1 MQGMGKL
8 NVEATPFGID
18 VKPGWTYNNTKL
30 ANAMMTITLS
40 EQLLDS
46 AVTVNTLYPGLYKT
60 RNSTQ
65 KLNSVF
71 IRLIMKIIM
80 WREMP
85 LAIAGQAPYQL
96 PTDESLT
103 RQTGQVFQM
112 KDKSRFVKK
121 VYDSAEREL
130 LYRRTIAWLR
140 TAS

>member
-18 VKPGWTYNNTKL
+18 VKPRWTYNNTKL

-85 LAIAGQAPYQL
+85 LAIARQALSQ
-96 PTDESLT
+96 
-103 RQTGQVFQM
+103 
-112 KDKSRFVKK
+112 
-121 VYDSAEREL
+121 
-130 LYRRTIAWLR
+130 RRRMNL
-140 TAS
+140 